1 MFLLVLAFSSFMLSS
16 SWMGGN
22 LGMILYDHRTGKVL
36 FKERFLFKEKEGFF
50 LKERT
55 KEL

>member
-1 MFLLVLAFSSFMLSS
+1 MLSS

-22 LGMILYDHRTGKVL
+22 LGMMLYDRRTGKVL
-36 FKERFLFKEKEGFF
+36 LKERFIFKEKEGFF